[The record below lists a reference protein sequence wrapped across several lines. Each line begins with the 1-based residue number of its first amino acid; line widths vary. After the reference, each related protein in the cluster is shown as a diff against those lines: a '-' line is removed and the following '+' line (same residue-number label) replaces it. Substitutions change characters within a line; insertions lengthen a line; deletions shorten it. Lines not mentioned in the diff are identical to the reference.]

1 MNEFSRRSA
10 ERKESLYRRLF
21 SEKWFA
27 NKNDAFF
34 FLATTLVG
42 VITSLLTFDLLDGYQ
57 FDAGRNMLGVYFPPI
72 LTLIYISV
80 SGFRFGFNKRLL
92 FKCLLTY
99 CIQISPFIPLFTQIV
114 TPQPFDD
121 FSRYYLFAKNMLDN
135 GTLYGSDRL
144 YFKNVPGKHYI
155 IQPGYRYFVLLELFL
170 FKHLYRFIYFIN
182 IGLYLLSVFH
192 FQKVVCHVIQRKKL
206 QLALLLLLLLF
217 SPYAIKNLLMGIP
230 EWLTVIL
237 LFWTCYF
244 YIIHR
249 NEYLAALCLGLVPFF
264 RQNLFITIVLLFLVL
279 LFYNRYKLR
288 TALLFFTILLLP
300 LYHNLYYGGQ
310 WRFFVEVFSLPF
322 LSTKDGVS
330 VINTRFI
337 IKNIIHYFGFSLGY
351 KKVIFS
357 PIGALFLPYAT
368 VLFFI
373 LLTNITS
380 IKSKLV
386 YILCTASAV
395 VPIIFLGTDYYPRFE
410 FINVVIMIT
419 TFLLLQFLNKK
430 HSILPMRHQ
439 LVSS

>member
-264 RQNLFITIVLLFLVL
+264 RQNLFITIV
-279 LFYNRYKLR
+279 
-288 TALLFFTILLLP
+288 
-300 LYHNLYYGGQ
+300 
-310 WRFFVEVFSLPF
+310 
-322 LSTKDGVS
+322 
-330 VINTRFI
+330 
-337 IKNIIHYFGFSLGY
+337 
-351 KKVIFS
+351 
-357 PIGALFLPYAT
+357 
-368 VLFFI
+368 
-373 LLTNITS
+373 
-380 IKSKLV
+380 
-386 YILCTASAV
+386 
-395 VPIIFLGTDYYPRFE
+395 
-410 FINVVIMIT
+410 
-419 TFLLLQFLNKK
+419 
-430 HSILPMRHQ
+430 
-439 LVSS
+439 